1 MKKRKFGV
9 SPALLLSLYGDR
21 FTPGEVLNT
30 LPLIRHM
37 GFDCFQSE
45 IVFDTMLPLWEKEAA
60 AVAAAAREQEIEMS
74 QLVAHFMMDAFCDQ
88 HALFSEK
95 GLAEMEQVL
104 KIADTMEFHGP
115 ITVPIGPFAGL
126 DDLQSEGR
134 TLCRRRLSEKMLALA
149 QLARPLG
156 NPVAIEV
163 QPGALISGAKE
174 ISDFLKGTSL
184 GYNYDTGHAWAS
196 GAKDTVQFPL
206 LFGRRLL
213 GTHLCDNDAVHNL
226 SLCPGEGTIDW
237 RSTIQNLMNSG
248 YQGSLDLEIFTE
260 PSRVQEKYT
269 AGKRYLE
276 HLLED

>member
-1 MKKRKFGV
+1 
-9 SPALLLSLYGDR
+9 
-21 FTPGEVLNT
+21 
-30 LPLIRHM
+30 
-37 GFDCFQSE
+37 
-45 IVFDTMLPLWEKEAA
+45 
-60 AVAAAAREQEIEMS
+60 
-74 QLVAHFMMDAFCDQ
+74 
-88 HALFSEK
+88 
-95 GLAEMEQVL
+95 MEQVL

-134 TLCRRRLSEKMLALA
+134 TLCRRRLSKKMRALA
-149 QLARPLG
+149 QLARSLG

-276 HLLED
+276 QLLED